1 MYGSYIALHCIA
13 VTVSTMFNVLVFHVL
28 VVRLKQEKLP
38 LKLTLIRLPFL
49 VYCSK
54 SSSNNTIMK
63 NVSFC
68 SFRINSTV
76 SLKLY
81 FKAVLHGTICMMR
94 FV

>member
-1 MYGSYIALHCIA
+1 MYGSYIALHCTA

-54 SSSNNTIMK
+54 SS
-63 NVSFC
+63 
-68 SFRINSTV
+68 
-76 SLKLY
+76 
-81 FKAVLHGTICMMR
+81 
-94 FV
+94 